1 LTTEP
6 QSMLVLDLDPEALL
20 RAQEALRD
28 AGHRVTAT
36 GDPEKAARLAPAAD
50 VVLVDI
56 ALAVLEIVPRWQRR
70 RTDPEEAAPRLA
82 PPFAEGYAVLRS
94 LEADPIAARFPVVF
108 LRDGE
113 ATQTR
118 PPVRFGVVEYVEKP
132 VGASDL
138 VRRIEDV
145 LRTSGPKPGATEAW
159 PTLPDEAPVPAPAL
173 EALPK
178 ALRTALLVDADT
190 DERAA
195 LKDLLG
201 THGFTT
207 FEASDGDEALKVA
220 LARRP
225 WLIITEV
232 NMTGMDGF
240 EFCRRVRSHALLR
253 HTPLVFLSG
262 WDDYRERYHGL
273 KLGADEYLSKQTPA
287 RELLIRLQLVLKKY
301 ADLGTRTRKGPGMEG
316 EIDLIGAPGMLQMCH
331 LGRFSG
337 VCTVR
342 SGAGRAEIRLRDGE
356 IVSASAGQATGAEA
370 VFEFLAWGRGH
381 FEFVPGDPGDGEPL
395 SESFDY
401 LLLEGCRRLD
411 EGVRDDGEA
420 RNGAEAQTAP
430 RTAEG

>member
-1 LTTEP
+1 
-6 QSMLVLDLDPEALL
+6 MLVLDADPEALL
-20 RAQEALRD
+20 HAQEALREG
-28 AGHRVTAT
+28 GHRVVGT
-36 GDPEKAARLAPAAD
+36 GDPEKAARLALSAD

-70 RTDPEEAAPRLA
+70 RTDPDAPDVRLV
-82 PPFAEGYAVLRS
+82 PPFGEGYAVLRS

-113 ATQTR
+113 ATQAR
-118 PPVRFGVVEYVEKP
+118 PPVRFGVVDYVSKP
-132 VGASDL
+132 VTAL
-138 VRRIEDV
+138 QLNQRIGEV
-145 LRTSGPKPGATEAW
+145 LNASGPSANEVWPSLPVEA
-159 PTLPDEAPVPAPAL
+159 AAPAL

-178 ALRTALLVDADT
+178 ALRTALLVDGDVEKRT
-190 DERAA
+190 A
-195 LKDLLG
+195 LSELLAR
-201 THGFTT
+201 HGFSV
-207 FEASDGDEALKVA
+207 FEAADGEEALKVA
-220 LARRP
+220 HARRP

-232 NMTGMDGF
+232 NMSGMDGF

-262 WDDYRERYHGL
+262 WDDYRERYHGI

-337 VCTVR
+337 ICTVR
-342 SGAGRAEIRLRDGE
+342 SASGRAEIRLRDGE
-356 IVSASAGQATGAEA
+356 IVSASAGPLVGAEA

-381 FEFVPGDPGDGEPL
+381 FEFVPGDPVDREPL
-395 SESFDY
+395 PESFDF

-411 EGVRDDGEA
+411 EGARRDGDGDPEDGEA
-420 RNGAEAQTAP
+420 QPEP
-430 RTAEG
+430 RSVES